1 MRYPSYPS
9 QPYTGDLPSMVAV
22 GPSDA
27 RYSSSVAPRYAAPF
41 DRRYGRKLAGTDTDV
56 SDESAD
62 PGYASNELALLAEMD
77 DIQANGI
84 FDPPGTHP
92 NVHPDAGVFAARYSL
107 PGYHAREVPFSKSEV
122 VDATTGRRVVGVP
135 SGAVALDSAA
145 QIAFIEQGLYQTPQN
160 VVDWQSA
167 SPMPGVSIANWMQ
180 NPQSVGPSGYGPPVA
195 PTATPLPVHGYGY
208 YGDAAATPAPIA
220 TPAAS
225 TTTSVLGT
233 VVIVGLSAGVLY
245 ALLRKKK

>member
-1 MRYPSYPS
+1 MRYPQYPS

-27 RYSSSVAPRYAAPF
+27 RYTSGTAPAYQAPF
-41 DRRYGRKLAGTDTDV
+41 DRRYGRRLAGTDTDV

-62 PGYASNELALLAEMD
+62 PGYASNELDLLAEMD

-122 VDATTGRRVVGVP
+122 VDATTGRRVIGVP
-135 SGAVALDSAA
+135 SGAVQLDSAA
-145 QIAFIEQGLYQTPQN
+145 QIAFIEQGLYKTPQN

-167 SPMPGVSIANWMQ
+167 APMPGVNIANWMQ
-180 NPQSVGPSGYGPPVA
+180 NPQTVPPQTMNGLGYTFQDGVF
-195 PTATPLPVHGYGY
+195 GD
-208 YGDAAATPAPIA
+208 DAAAPAPVP
-220 TPAAS
+220 TSTAS
-225 TTTSVLGT
+225 TVGKVLL
-233 VVIVGLSAGVLY
+233 VGVGAGVLY
-245 ALLRKKK
+245 ALFRKKGGR